1 MRRIIVLTGN
11 GKGKTSSAIGASV
24 RALGRDFRVLFYQ
37 FIKSPDVDYGE
48 HVFFKNGRKL
58 KMLRFGLG
66 CRKDFNYSDQDK
78 KAAVNGLKKISKE
91 LCSVKTKNVLCVMDE
106 ISYPVNWSWFSVKEV
121 VKIIK
126 DNKNVNFIL
135 TGRDMPKE
143 LIEISDTVSEVK
155 EVKHAYQK
163 GQKAQKGIEF

>member
-48 HVFFKNGRKL
+48 HVFKNGRKL

-66 CRKDFNYSDQDK
+66 CRKDFNQRQI
-78 KAAVNGLKKISKE
+78 KAAVNGLKKY
-91 LCSVKTKNVLCVMDE
+91 LRNCVLLKLKMFVC
-106 ISYPVNWSWFSVKEV
+106 Y
-121 VKIIK
+121 
-126 DNKNVNFIL
+126 
-135 TGRDMPKE
+135 G
-143 LIEISDTVSEVK
+143 
-155 EVKHAYQK
+155 
-163 GQKAQKGIEF
+163 